1 MRHHCCA
8 EICTN
13 ARNII
18 VRNIEVG
25 HYRQAVRKGR
35 VDTAVSVMINV
46 IQNGQNMSVLFL
58 PREENKMA
66 LLDKLN
72 SISFRTEKI
81 KAPEIGDGAELILRE
96 LTAGQHADFIDKL
109 KDEEFRGSEKRLTA
123 FMIMNC
129 LVDENG
135 NREIQ
140 DEEQA
145 MAVMEKLPQRLIRRI
160 NVALAKLNNSDT
172 EEKKR

>member
-1 MRHHCCA
+1 M
-8 EICTN
+8 
-13 ARNII
+13 
-18 VRNIEVG
+18 
-25 HYRQAVRKGR
+25 
-35 VDTAVSVMINV
+35 DTAVSVMINV

-81 KAPEIGDGAELILRE
+81 KAPEIG
-96 LTAGQHADFIDKL
+96 GQHADFIDKL

>member
-1 MRHHCCA
+1 
-8 EICTN
+8 
-13 ARNII
+13 
-18 VRNIEVG
+18 
-25 HYRQAVRKGR
+25 
-35 VDTAVSVMINV
+35 
-46 IQNGQNMSVLFL
+46 
-58 PREENKMA
+58 MA

-96 LTAGQHADFIDKL
+96 LTAGRHADFIDRL

>member
-1 MRHHCCA
+1 MRHHCCT
-8 EICTN
+8 EISTD
-13 ARNII
+13 ARNITF
-18 VRNIEVG
+18 RNIEVG
-25 HYRQAVRKGR
+25 YHWQTVRKGR
-35 VDTAVSVMINV
+35 VDTAVSVVIDV

-58 PREENKMA
+58 PRENKMA

-109 KDEEFRGSEKRLTA
+109 KDEEFKTSEKRLTA

>member
-1 MRHHCCA
+1 ML
-8 EICTN
+8 TK
-13 ARNII
+13 II
-18 VRNIEVG
+18 LDVKIESMKK
-25 HYRQAVRKGR
+25 RFLSFF
-35 VDTAVSVMINV
+35 TSLI
-46 IQNGQNMSVLFL
+46 IFSFLILFL
-58 PREENKMA
+58 GCS
-66 LLDKLN
+66 LDYSN
-72 SISFRTEKI
+72 DTQEKI

>member
-1 MRHHCCA
+1 
-8 EICTN
+8 
-13 ARNII
+13 
-18 VRNIEVG
+18 
-25 HYRQAVRKGR
+25 
-35 VDTAVSVMINV
+35 
-46 IQNGQNMSVLFL
+46 
-58 PREENKMA
+58 MA

-96 LTAGQHADFIDKL
+96 LTAGQHADFIDRL

>member
-1 MRHHCCA
+1 M
-8 EICTN
+8 
-13 ARNII
+13 
-18 VRNIEVG
+18 
-25 HYRQAVRKGR
+25 
-35 VDTAVSVMINV
+35 DTAVSVV
-46 IQNGQNMSVLFL
+46 IDVIQNQNGQNMSVLFL
-58 PREENKMA
+58 PRENKMA

-96 LTAGQHADFIDKL
+96 LTAGQHADFIDRL
-109 KDEEFRGSEKRLTA
+109 KDEEFRTSEKRLTA

>member
-1 MRHHCCA
+1 MGHH
-8 EICTN
+8 
-13 ARNII
+13 
-18 VRNIEVG
+18 
-25 HYRQAVRKGR
+25 RQAVRKGR
-35 VDTAVSVMINV
+35 VDTAVSVMIDV
-46 IQNGQNMSVLFL
+46 IQNGQNMSVLFFTK
-58 PREENKMA
+58 ENKMA

-96 LTAGQHADFIDKL
+96 LTAGQHADFIDRL